1 MEKKKDIINMLNKVL
16 EAKESQRKAQEV
28 PQEVHKNAQDE
39 QQVDKPKGKNVFDLL
54 DEVLGK
60 KEEQAK
66 IPDEVRE
73 AIKKKINKGNIKSLL
88 KEFLR

>member
-1 MEKKKDIINMLNKVL
+1 MGKDKNIINMLNKVL
-16 EAKESQRKAQEV
+16 EAKGSQEKVQEI
-28 PQEVHKNAQDE
+28 PQEVSQND
-39 QQVDKPKGKNVFDLL
+39 QQPDKSKEKNVFDLL
-54 DEVLGK
+54 DGVLGK

-73 AIKKKINKGNIKSLL
+73 AIKKKIDKGNIKSLL